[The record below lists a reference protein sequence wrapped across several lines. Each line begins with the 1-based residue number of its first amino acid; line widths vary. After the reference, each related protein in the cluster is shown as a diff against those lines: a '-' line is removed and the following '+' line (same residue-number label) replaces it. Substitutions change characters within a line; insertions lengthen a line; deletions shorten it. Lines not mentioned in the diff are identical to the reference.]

1 MSYSGSTAGSTL
13 ANPPLLISSGMARR
27 VLNNGST
34 IIGTAG
40 GSGAQLW
47 LYTSTN
53 SATEASSGTNSG
65 AFFSDAYA
73 LGMRNGDV
81 VMMIGATAAT
91 TVGFAIGVVQ
101 GITSTGAGG
110 YISTGSQVSS
120 TFS

>member
-13 ANPPLLISSGMARR
+13 ANPPINVFSPMNRV

-34 IIGTAG
+34 VNGTGG

-47 LYTSTN
+47 IYTSTN

-65 AFFSDAYA
+65 AFFSDGWN

-81 VMMIGATAAT
+81 VIMVGATAAT
-91 TVGFAIGVVQ
+91 TLGLAIGVIQ
-101 GITSTGAGG
+101 GLTSTGAGG